1 MDNSLPVPAY
11 GDEVEARG
19 LKYVLNERGDRGRER
34 C

>member
-19 LKYVLNERGDRGRER
+19 LEAVQKGRGDRWP
-34 C
+34 

>member
-1 MDNSLPVPAY
+1 MVNSLPVPAY

-19 LKYVLNERGDRGRER
+19 LESVLKGRGDRGRER